1 MKYRDLGRVIKK
13 TGINT
18 CAHSCREKYFWIPGC
33 DMQTR

>member
-18 CAHSCREKYFWIPGC
+18 YAHSCKEKYFWVLGC
-33 DMQTR
+33 AAKTR